1 VNFYFPVPYSKKN
14 FCLPD
19 IYLEK
24 NRNKFIFKSGDIVN
38 FSINDDLSI
47 KGAEKCFRYPSSIF
61 RKTVCCAS
69 NTEGT
74 MNSIRISGLLFGV
87 MLIAAGCKEPPP
99 PPAVI
104 PSVTVVAAAIGSISP
119 HSTEV
124 GQVIA
129 YDNVRLQARVQG
141 FLVKKNFQE
150 GKVVKKDTLLY
161 LIEQDQYIALV
172 KSAQADLMM
181 AQANQ
186 KNSDINYLRQK
197 ELYGKDAVSQKVY
210 DDATAKKME
219 CDASVLG
226 AQAKLDMAKLNLSYT
241 EIKAPFDGRIG
252 LATYSVGNLVGPESG
267 MLADIARIDPAR
279 VQYNLSEV
287 DLLDIIRYKDTV
299 KQNLLDVRLFFQDG
313 KQYDYSG
320 EITFWNN
327 QINPSTGTLL
337 MQATFPN
344 PDSLLL
350 PGMYV
355 KVRVGLKEVTK
366 AVMIPR
372 NAIIEDQSGK
382 YVLVVNKSDVVER
395 RKIVLSADQNDDLE
409 VGLASGVEA
418 GEMVIVDGIQKV
430 RPEIKVKAVVMKIQ
444 DTPDITGT
452 QPSESSVH
460 VLTPPPALLTE
471 SSNNVPPSK
480 QELSQPAPK
489 TEHKSTRR

>member
-1 VNFYFPVPYSKKN
+1 
-14 FCLPD
+14 
-19 IYLEK
+19 
-24 NRNKFIFKSGDIVN
+24 
-38 FSINDDLSI
+38 
-47 KGAEKCFRYPSSIF
+47 
-61 RKTVCCAS
+61 
-69 NTEGT
+69 
-74 MNSIRISGLLFGV
+74 MNSIRTVGLLFGV
-87 MLIAAGCKEPPP
+87 MLMVAGCKEPPP
-99 PPAVI
+99 PPPIV
-104 PSVTVVAAAIGSISP
+104 PSVTVVSAAIGSISP

-129 YDNVRLQARVQG
+129 YDNVRLQARVKG
-141 FLVKKNFQE
+141 FLVKKDFQE

-161 LIEQDQYIALV
+161 MIEQDQYIALV

-186 KNSDINYLRQK
+186 KNSDINYARQK
-197 ELYGKDAVSQKVY
+197 ELYSKDAVSQKVY
-210 DDATAKKME
+210 DDAAAKKME
-219 CDASVLG
+219 CDAGVLG

-267 MLADIARIDPAR
+267 MLADISRIDPVR
-279 VQYNLSEV
+279 VQYNLNEV

-313 KQYDYSG
+313 KQYEYSG

-344 PDSLLL
+344 PNSLLL

-355 KVRVGLKEVTK
+355 KVRIGLKDTTK

-382 YVLVVNKSDVVER
+382 YVLVVNKSDIVER

-409 VGLASGVEA
+409 VGIATGLQA

-430 RPEIKVKAVVMKIQ
+430 KPGIKVKTVVMEVQ
-444 DTPDITGT
+444 STPDITGAQPPATGT
-452 QPSESSVH
+452 Q
-460 VLTPPPALLTE
+460 VLTEAPALMKVSSDNVAPAKQQQPPPE
-471 SSNNVPPSK
+471 
-480 QELSQPAPK
+480 PK
-489 TEHKSTRR
+489 LEHKSTRR